1 MTKVEDYNHNTK
13 LYTFDFGDP
22 EKTRGGQVA
31 NALLVKTPEG
41 ENEVKDDKGKP
52 VIK

>member
-52 VIK
+52 VIR